1 MTKGKKFWSRGK
13 RIVGQFIT
21 LPHDVL
27 YSEGY
32 RNLSHPAKSLLTEFC
47 LQYRGMNNGM
57 LIATMRHLKKRGW
70 NSADVVSRA
79 KRELIEAGLI
89 FETVKG
95 RRPSIASWFA
105 LTWHPLDQNPKY
117 DAGAAKGFK
126 RGLYRESHANGIDA
140 IPVGGLSIR
149 ATKPAHGT

>member
-1 MTKGKKFWSRGK
+1 
-13 RIVGQFIT
+13 
-21 LPHDVL
+21 
-27 YSEGY
+27 
-32 RNLSHPAKSLLTEFC
+32 
-47 LQYRGMNNGM
+47 
-57 LIATMRHLKKRGW
+57 
-70 NSADVVSRA
+70 
-79 KRELIEAGLI
+79 LI

-105 LTWHPLDQNPKY
+105 LTWYPLDHNPKY
-117 DAGAAKGFK
+117 DAGAAQGFK